1 MLKHRRNCELTEE
14 LLLQAPPAPQAAL
27 NSRVTSPYI
36 CSPRPSRSRDG
47 KESVGLGLVGG
58 EDPQAHLCPDG
69 SPQHSRDSQ
78 TSP

>member
-1 MLKHRRNCELTEE
+1 MLRQRRNCELTEE

-58 EDPQAHLCPDG
+58 EARMGPSSIPRTVRLLPDAMF
-69 SPQHSRDSQ
+69 
-78 TSP
+78 